1 MKRSRMIKY
10 EEELALLNK
19 KLLEMASLVESMI
32 AKSIKA
38 LREGNMI
45 LAQEVI
51 STDEQVNAMEIE
63 IDNLCVK
70 ILALYQPEAKDLRT
84 VTMIMKVNNDL
95 ERIGDHASSIS
106 RMALFMADYP
116 PIKPL
121 VDIPK
126 MADKAME
133 MLRES
138 LDAFIRRDAKLAVVV
153 CQKDDEVDNY
163 EPQIVRELITFVMSD
178 PSMLNRALRYIYVAR
193 HIERVADLATNIAED
208 AYYIA
213 TGEVLKHQHT
223 SEVN

>member
-1 MKRSRMIKY
+1 MIKY
-10 EEELALLNK
+10 KEELALLNK
-19 KLLEMASLVESMI
+19 KLLEMASLVESRI
-32 AKSIKA
+32 AKSVKA

-51 STDEQVNAMEIE
+51 RTDEQVNSMEIE

-106 RMALFMADYP
+106 RMALFMAEFP

-138 LDAFIRRDAKLAVVV
+138 LDAFIKRDEHLAVEV
-153 CQKDDEVDNY
+153 CRKDDEVDNY
-163 EPQIVRELITFVMSD
+163 EPQIVRELITFIMSD
-178 PSMLNRALRYIYVAR
+178 PSTLNRALRYIYVAR
-193 HIERVADLATNIAED
+193 HLERVADLATNIAEN

-223 SEVN
+223 SEMN

>member
-1 MKRSRMIKY
+1 MIKY
-10 EEELALLNK
+10 QGELVLLNK
-19 KLLEMASLVESMI
+19 KLLEMASLVETMI

-51 STDEQVNAMEIE
+51 STDDQVNSMEIE
-63 IDNLCVK
+63 IDNLCIK
-70 ILALYQPEAKDLRT
+70 ILALYQPEATDLRT

-121 VDIPK
+121 IDIPK

-133 MLRES
+133 MLREA
-138 LDAFIRRDAKLAVVV
+138 LDAFIRSDERLAVEV
-153 CQKDDEVDNY
+153 CRKDDEVDNY
-163 EPQIVRELITFVMSD
+163 ELQIVRELITFVISD
-178 PSMLNRALRYIYVAR
+178 PSTLNRALRYIYVAR
-193 HIERVADLATNIAED
+193 HLERVADLATNIAEN

-213 TGEVLKHQHT
+213 TGEMLKHQHT
-223 SEVN
+223 SEMN

>member
-1 MKRSRMIKY
+1 MIKY
-10 EEELALLNK
+10 QGDLVLLNK
-19 KLLEMASLVESMI
+19 KLLEMASLVETMI

-51 STDEQVNAMEIE
+51 GTDEQVNAMEIE
-63 IDNLCVK
+63 IDNLCIK
-70 ILALYQPEAKDLRT
+70 ILALYQPEATDLRT

-106 RMALFMADYP
+106 RMALFVAEYQ

-121 VDIPK
+121 ADIPR

-138 LDAFIRRDAKLAVVV
+138 LDAFIRQDEKLAVEV
-153 CQKDDEVDNY
+153 CRKDDEVDNY
-163 EPQIVRELITFVMSD
+163 EPQIVRELVKFMMSD
-178 PSMLNRALRYIYVAR
+178 PSALNRALRYIYVAR
-193 HIERVADLATNIAED
+193 HLERVADLATNIAEN

-213 TGEVLKHQHT
+213 TGEMLKHQHT

>member
-19 KLLEMASLVESMI
+19 KLLEMASLVESRI
-32 AKSIKA
+32 AKSMKA

-51 STDEQVNAMEIE
+51 RTDEQVNDMEIE

-106 RMALFMADYP
+106 RMAIFMADHP

-138 LDAFIRRDAKLAVVV
+138 LDAFIKRDAQLAVEV
-153 CQKDDEVDNY
+153 CRKDDEVDNY
-163 EPQIVRELITFVMSD
+163 EPQIVRELITFIMSD
-178 PSMLNRALRYIYVAR
+178 PSTLSRALRYIYVAR
-193 HIERVADLATNIAED
+193 HLERVGDLATNIAEN

-213 TGEVLKHQHT
+213 TGDVLKHHHT
-223 SEVN
+223 SEMN

>member
-1 MKRSRMIKY
+1 MIKY
-10 EEELALLNK
+10 QGELVLLNK
-19 KLLEMASLVESMI
+19 KLLEMASLVETMI
-32 AKSIKA
+32 ARSIKA

-45 LAQEVI
+45 MAQEVI
-51 STDEQVNAMEIE
+51 RTDEQVNAMEIE

-138 LDAFIRRDAKLAVVV
+138 LDAFIRGDAKLAVEV

-163 EPQIVRELITFVMSD
+163 EPQIVRELITFIMSD
-178 PSMLNRALRYIYVAR
+178 PSTLNLALRYIYVAR
-193 HIERVADLATNIAED
+193 HLERVADLATNIAEN
-208 AYYIA
+208 AYYIT

-223 SEVN
+223 SEMN

>member
-1 MKRSRMIKY
+1 MIKY
-10 EEELALLNK
+10 EEELALLNR

-106 RMALFMADYP
+106 RMALFLADYP

-163 EPQIVRELITFVMSD
+163 EPQIVRELITFIMSD
-178 PSMLNRALRYIYVAR
+178 PSMLNLALRYIYVAR

>member
-1 MKRSRMIKY
+1 MIKY
-10 EEELALLNK
+10 QGELVLLNK
-19 KLLEMASLVESMI
+19 KLLEMASLVETMI
-32 AKSIKA
+32 ARSIKA

-51 STDEQVNAMEIE
+51 RTDEQVNAMEIE

-106 RMALFMADYP
+106 RIALFMADYP
-116 PIKPL
+116 PLKPF

-126 MADKAME
+126 MAEKAME

-138 LDAFIRRDAKLAVVV
+138 LDAFIRRNAQLAIEV

-163 EPQIVRELITFVMSD
+163 EPKIVRELITFIMSD
-178 PSMLNRALRYIYVAR
+178 PSTLNLALRYIYVAR
-193 HIERVADLATNIAED
+193 HIERVADLATNIAEN

-223 SEVN
+223 SEMN

>member
-1 MKRSRMIKY
+1 MIKY
-10 EEELALLNK
+10 QGELVLLNK
-19 KLLEMASLVESMI
+19 KLLEMASLVETMI

-51 STDEQVNAMEIE
+51 RTDEQVNAMEVE

-106 RMALFMADYP
+106 RIALFMADYP
-116 PIKPL
+116 PLKPL

-126 MADKAME
+126 MAEKAME

-138 LDAFIRRDAKLAVVV
+138 LDAFIRRNAQLAVEV
-153 CQKDDEVDNY
+153 CRKDDEVDNY
-163 EPQIVRELITFVMSD
+163 EPQIVRELITFIMSD
-178 PSMLNRALRYIYVAR
+178 PTTLNRALRYIYVAR
-193 HIERVADLATNIAED
+193 HIERVADLATNIAEN

-223 SEVN
+223 SEIN

>member
-1 MKRSRMIKY
+1 MIKY
-10 EEELALLNK
+10 QGELVLLNK
-19 KLLEMASLVESMI
+19 KLLEMASLVETMI

-51 STDEQVNAMEIE
+51 RTDEQVNAMEIE

-84 VTMIMKVNNDL
+84 VTMIMKINNDL

-116 PIKPL
+116 PLKPL

-126 MADKAME
+126 MAEKAME

-138 LDAFIRRDAKLAVVV
+138 LDAFIRRNAQLAVEV
-153 CQKDDEVDNY
+153 CRKDDEVDNY
-163 EPQIVRELITFVMSD
+163 EPQIVRELITFITSD
-178 PSMLNRALRYIYVAR
+178 PTTLNRALRYIYVAR
-193 HIERVADLATNIAED
+193 HIERVADLATNIAEN

-223 SEVN
+223 SEIN

>member
-1 MKRSRMIKY
+1 MIRY
-10 EEELALLNK
+10 QGELVLLNK
-19 KLLEMASLVESMI
+19 KLLEMASLVETMI
-32 AKSIKA
+32 ARSIKA

-51 STDEQVNAMEIE
+51 RTDEQVNSMEIE
-63 IDNLCVK
+63 IDNLCIK
-70 ILALYQPEAKDLRT
+70 ILALYQPEATDLRT

-138 LDAFIRRDAKLAVVV
+138 LDAFIRQDEHLAVEV
-153 CQKDDEVDNY
+153 CRKDDEVDNY
-163 EPQIVRELITFVMSD
+163 EPQIVRELITFVVSD

-193 HIERVADLATNIAED
+193 HLERVADLATNIAEN

-223 SEVN
+223 SEIN